1 MTFGPTNVV
10 AQTSNVW
17 SLLHSEFFLKHQCLL
32 YRREWEPIFP
42 YFDHVSRYEY
52 CLFVEKVDPF
62 GRGETTLKGRG
73 EGVNTL
79 GRVHRNLFVVY
90 FACLGL
96 GMRVIDGCFGI
107 YVA

>member
-1 MTFGPTNVV
+1 M
-10 AQTSNVW
+10 
-17 SLLHSEFFLKHQCLL
+17 
-32 YRREWEPIFP
+32 
-42 YFDHVSRYEY
+42 
-52 CLFVEKVDPF
+52 DPF

-107 YVA
+107 YVALNF